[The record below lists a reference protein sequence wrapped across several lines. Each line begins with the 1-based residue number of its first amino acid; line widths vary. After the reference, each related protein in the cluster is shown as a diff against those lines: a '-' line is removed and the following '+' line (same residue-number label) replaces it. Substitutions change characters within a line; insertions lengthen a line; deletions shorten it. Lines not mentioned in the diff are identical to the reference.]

1 MSTAPLSAFDD
12 VSGKSV
18 GTYEVAQL
26 LAVRL
31 ENRVS
36 VTLPQERTLA
46 YETDLVSNLQD
57 GVHIVGID
65 YRGHVEL
72 LCKVVDQA
80 VDKDGCIW
88 IKS

>member
-18 GTYEVAQL
+18 GADKVAQL
-26 LAVRL
+26 LAVCL
-31 ENRVS
+31 ENRVP
-36 VTLPQERTLA
+36 VALPQERTLA
-46 YETDLVSNLQD
+46 YESDLVSDLED
-57 GVHIVGID
+57 GVHIVGVD

-72 LCKVVDQA
+72 LCKVVDQS
-80 VDKDGCIW
+80 VDQNGCVW